1 MTPVQLLKMHGML
14 ASGGKMVTPHVV
26 KGLYDS
32 QGKAYWEPERAMPKQ
47 MFTPKNANAVLRMM
61 EAVVSIGTGD
71 KARVEGYRVGGKTG
85 TAQKAGSNGYI
96 EGAYITSFVGIFP
109 IDNPRYVV
117 LAVLDEPQG
126 QAYGGTTAAPIV
138 KEVIEI
144 VAGVEKVP
152 PSKSDP

>member
-1 MTPVQLLKMHGML
+1 ML
-14 ASGGKMVTPHVV
+14 ASGGKMVTPHIV

-32 QGKAYWEPERAMPKQ
+32 NGKAYWEPQRAMPKQ
-47 MFTPKNANAVLRMM
+47 IFTPKNTRAVLRMM
-61 EAVVSIGTGD
+61 EEVVANGTGER
-71 KARVEGYRVGGKTG
+71 AQVTGYRVAGKTG
-85 TAQKAGSNGYI
+85 TAQKAGDGGYI

-109 IDNPRYVV
+109 VDAPRYVV

-126 QAYGGTTAAPIV
+126 QAYGGTTAAPMV

-152 PSKSDP
+152 PSKPDSATDKP